1 MLKYKFKDKTIRISD
16 NAAYWLD
23 KDYPKEIPIEAEDF
37 SGENKALAFKIESSN
52 EVYIVLPCG
61 RRPSI
66 RCYND
71 DSDDRFEWN
80 NFRLIKKVDYRELE
94 RKEQ

>member
-16 NAAYWLD
+16 NTAYHLD
-23 KDYPKEIPIEAEDF
+23 RGYPKEVPVEVEDF
-37 SGENKALAFKIESSN
+37 SGENKALAFKGENMN
-52 EVYIVLPCG
+52 EAYVVLPCG

-66 RCYND
+66 RYND
-71 DSDDRFEWN
+71 GRFEWN
-80 NFRLIKKVDYRELE
+80 GFELIKKIDYREFE

>member
-16 NAAYWLD
+16 DAAYWLD
-23 KDYPKEIPIEAEDF
+23 KGYPKEIPIEAEDF
-37 SGENKALAFKIESSN
+37 SGENKALVFKTERSR

-66 RCYND
+66 RCSN
-71 DSDDRFEWN
+71 SDYFEWEG
-80 NFRLIKKVDYRELE
+80 FRLIKKVDCEDL
-94 RKEQ
+94 